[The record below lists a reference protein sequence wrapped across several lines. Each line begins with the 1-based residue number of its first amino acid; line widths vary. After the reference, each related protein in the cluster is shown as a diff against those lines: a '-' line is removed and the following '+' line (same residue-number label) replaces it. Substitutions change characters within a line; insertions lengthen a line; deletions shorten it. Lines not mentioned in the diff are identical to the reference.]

1 VLVCHTDCKSVTLIE
16 VMRWISI
23 DTDPRRRI
31 IIIGSWF
38 LGKSKTRKERTV
50 QITNISYFLTT
61 ELRSPA
67 LFVKIETDAE
77 ITGYGEATIHFFPQ
91 AVAGM
96 LEDLRPY
103 LLGEDPR
110 RIEYLWQSCF
120 RRLFMRGGPV
130 TGAAISG
137 LDMALWDILGKSLDV
152 PVYQLLGGLA
162 REKVRLY
169 GHVTG
174 ETASEIAE
182 AAKERASR
190 GITAIR
196 FRGFHSYDKVEL
208 HDHQLAVEQQVEFTA
223 AIREAVGDK
232 VDILIECHGRYD
244 PEWVIQLAERVKPYR
259 PFFIEDPIRHE
270 NPAIMAQVR
279 SKTTIPLA
287 AGERYHNKWEFSEL
301 INNNYVNYVRP
312 DICHC
317 GGITEMKKIGAMA
330 ETNYIGLVLHNNAGP
345 LGTAASLHAALA
357 IANVVLLEAPWIN
370 REPPAVSEIVAPFP
384 SVENGYALPL
394 SAPGLGIEFNEQAA
408 RNAKFV
414 ARRLP
419 KLNGLDGSV
428 RDW

>member
-1 VLVCHTDCKSVTLIE
+1 MK
-16 VMRWISI
+16 
-23 DTDPRRRI
+23 
-31 IIIGSWF
+31 
-38 LGKSKTRKERTV
+38 
-50 QITNISYFLTT
+50 ITNVSYFLTT
-61 ELRSPA
+61 ELGSPA
-67 LFVKIETDAE
+67 LFIQIETDSG
-77 ITGYGEATIHFFPQ
+77 ITGYGEATIHFFSQ

-96 LEDLRPY
+96 IEDLRPY
-103 LLGEDPR
+103 LIGENPE

-137 LDMALWDILGKSLDV
+137 IDMALWDILGKSLGV

-174 ETASEIAE
+174 DTAQEIAE
-182 AAKERASR
+182 QAKERVAR

-196 FRGFHSYDKVEL
+196 FRGLHAYDRAGR
-208 HDHQLAVEQQVEFTA
+208 HDHQLAVDQQVEFTA
-223 AIREAVGDK
+223 AIREAVGDDA
-232 VDILIECHGRYD
+232 DILIECHGRYD
-244 PEWVIQLAERVKPYR
+244 PEWVIQLAERVRAYR

-270 NPAIMAQVR
+270 NPAVMAQVR
-279 SKTTIPLA
+279 AKTSIPLA

-301 INNNYVNYVRP
+301 IRNNYVNYVRP

-317 GGITEMKKIGAMA
+317 GGITEMKKIAAMG
-330 ETNYIGLVLHNNAGP
+330 ETNYIGVVLHNNAGP

-370 REPPAVSEIVAPFP
+370 REPVSVSDIVAPFP
-384 SVENGYALPL
+384 AVEQGYALPL
-394 SAPGLGIEFNEQAA
+394 EGPGLGIEFNAQAA
-408 RNAKFV
+408 AQTEFV
-414 ARRLP
+414 PRRIP
-419 KLNGLDGSV
+419 KLNGFDGSV

>member
-1 VLVCHTDCKSVTLIE
+1 MKITDV
-16 VMRWISI
+16 
-23 DTDPRRRI
+23 
-31 IIIGSWF
+31 
-38 LGKSKTRKERTV
+38 
-50 QITNISYFLTT
+50 SYFLTT
-61 ELRSPA
+61 ELGSPA
-67 LFVKIETDAE
+67 LFVKIETDAG
-77 ITGYGEATIHFFPQ
+77 IVGYGESTIHFFSQ

-96 LEDLRPY
+96 LDDLRPY
-103 LLGEDPR
+103 LIGEDPE

-137 LDMALWDILGKSLDV
+137 IDMALWDIKGKALGV

-169 GHVTG
+169 GHASG
-174 ETASEIAE
+174 DTAEEIAE
-182 AAKERASR
+182 RAKERASR

-196 FRGFHSYDKVEL
+196 FRGFHNYDREEL
-208 HDHQLAVEQQVEFTA
+208 HDHQLAVDQQVEFTA

-232 VDILIECHGRYD
+232 VDILVECHGRYD
-244 PEWVIQLAERVKPYR
+244 PEWVVQLAELVKPYH

-270 NPAIMAQVR
+270 NPSIMAQVR
-279 SKTTIPLA
+279 SKTNIPLA

-301 INNNYVNYVRP
+301 IRNNYVNYVRP

-345 LGTAASLHAALA
+345 LGTAASMHAALA
-357 IANVVLLEAPWIN
+357 IANVVMMEAPWIN
-370 REPPAVSEIVAPFP
+370 SEPVAASKIVSPFP
-384 SVENGYALPL
+384 RVEKGYALPL
-394 SAPGLGIEFNEQAA
+394 EGPGLGIEFNEQAA
-408 RNAKFV
+408 QETEFRH
-414 ARRLP
+414 RRLP
-419 KLNGLDGSV
+419 KLNGFNGSV

>member
-1 VLVCHTDCKSVTLIE
+1 MKGVFTVEITDIK
-16 VMRWISI
+16 
-23 DTDPRRRI
+23 
-31 IIIGSWF
+31 
-38 LGKSKTRKERTV
+38 
-50 QITNISYFLTT
+50 YFLTT
-61 ELRSPA
+61 ELGSPA
-67 LFVKIETDAE
+67 LFIKIETDAG
-77 ITGYGEATIHFFPQ
+77 IAGYGEATIHFFPQ
-91 AVAGM
+91 AVAG
-96 LEDLRPY
+96 LIKDLRPY
-103 LLGEDPR
+103 LIGENPE

-137 LDMALWDILGKSLDV
+137 IDMALWDILGKSLGV

-174 ETASEIAE
+174 NTAAEIAE
-182 AAKERASR
+182 AAKERVSR

-196 FRGFHSYDKVEL
+196 FRGFHAYDREGL
-208 HDHQLAVEQQVEFTA
+208 HDHQLAVDQQVEFTA
-223 AIREAVGDK
+223 AIREAVGDG

-244 PEWVIQLAERVKPYR
+244 PEWVVQLAERVKPYR

-270 NPAIMAQVR
+270 NPEVMAQVR
-279 SKTTIPLA
+279 SKTSIPLA

-301 INNNYVNYVRP
+301 IKNNYVNYVRP

-317 GGITEMKKIGAMA
+317 GGITEIKKIGAMA

-370 REPPAVSEIVAPFP
+370 REPVSVSDMTSPFP
-384 SVENGYALPL
+384 SVEKGYALPL
-394 SAPGLGIEFNEQAA
+394 KGPGLGIEFNEKAA
-408 RNAKFV
+408 EKTEFIPRQM
-414 ARRLP
+414 P
-419 KLNGLDGSV
+419 KLNGFDGSV

>member
-1 VLVCHTDCKSVTLIE
+1 MKI
-16 VMRWISI
+16 
-23 DTDPRRRI
+23 
-31 IIIGSWF
+31 
-38 LGKSKTRKERTV
+38 TRV
-50 QITNISYFLTT
+50 SYFLTT
-61 ELRSPA
+61 ELGSPA
-67 LFVKIETDAE
+67 LFVKIETDDG
-77 ITGYGEATIHFFPQ
+77 IVGYGESTIHFFSQ

-96 LEDLRPY
+96 LDDLRPY
-103 LLGEDPR
+103 LIGEDPE

-120 RRLFMRGGPV
+120 RRPFMRGGPV

-137 LDMALWDILGKSLDV
+137 LDMALWDIKGKALGV

-169 GHVTG
+169 GHVSG
-174 ETASEIAE
+174 DTAEEIAE
-182 AAKERASR
+182 RAKERASR

-196 FRGFHSYDKVEL
+196 FRGFHNYDRAEL
-208 HDHQLAVEQQVEFTA
+208 HDHQLAVDQQVEFTA

-232 VDILIECHGRYD
+232 VDILVECHGRYD
-244 PEWVIQLAERVKPYR
+244 PEWVIQLAERVKPYH

-270 NPAIMAQVR
+270 NPSIMAQVR
-279 SKTTIPLA
+279 SKTNIPLA

-301 INNNYVNYVRP
+301 IRNNYVNYVRP

-345 LGTAASLHAALA
+345 LGTAASMHAALA
-357 IANVVLLEAPWIN
+357 IANVVMLEAPWIN
-370 REPPAVSEIVAPFP
+370 SEPVAASNIVSPFP
-384 SVENGYALPL
+384 RVEKGYAFPL
-394 SAPGLGIEFNEQAA
+394 EGPGLGIEFDEQTAQETEF
-408 RNAKFV
+408 RH
-414 ARRLP
+414 RRLP